1 MRDTEILHQEALLLR
16 EKMNTVKQEIA
27 KVWILCLLLREVLIW
42 SDFKSETKT
51 LMSSACSV
59 YDTQRKEN

>member
-27 KVWILCLLLREVLIW
+27 KVWILCLLLRE
-42 SDFKSETKT
+42 T
-51 LMSSACSV
+51 L
-59 YDTQRKEN
+59 T